1 MWKWVFRMNRKY
13 IFEDFQLDD
22 IGDREEVNMECGITI
37 PIRSIA
43 DLPTDIAKIVN
54 GSVSQ
59 TMRKFEK
66 KYGKVSDI
74 STLRLTGYLQVD
86 ENGSNKHYI
95 GLIIFDNVGLT
106 HDARTDIYI
115 KPNNA
120 CYLDFAR
127 YCANKL
133 NQYLFAI

>member
-1 MWKWVFRMNRKY
+1 MKRKY
-13 IFEDFQLDD
+13 IFDDFQLDD

-43 DLPTDIAKIVN
+43 DLSTDIAKIVN

-66 KYGKVSDI
+66 KYGKVSDL
-74 STLRLTGYLQVD
+74 STLRLVVWLQVD
-86 ENGSNKHYI
+86 ENNPNKHYI
-95 GLIIFDNVGLT
+95 GLILFDNVGLVN
-106 HDARTDIYI
+106 DARTDIYI
-115 KPNNA
+115 QPKSD
-120 CYLDFAR
+120 CYLSFAK

-133 NQYLFAI
+133 NQHLFAI

>member
-1 MWKWVFRMNRKY
+1 MKSKY
-13 IFEDFQLDD
+13 IFEDFQLDN
-22 IGDREEVNMECGITI
+22 IGDREEVNMESGITI
-37 PIRSIA
+37 PIRNIA
-43 DLPTDIAKIVN
+43 DLSMDIIQIVN
-54 GSVSQ
+54 NLVSK
-59 TMRKFEK
+59 TMGKFEK
-66 KYGKVSDI
+66 KYGIVSDI
-74 STLRLTGYLQVD
+74 SSLRLAGYLQVD

-95 GLIIFDNVGLT
+95 GLIIFDNVGLA

-115 KPNNA
+115 KPDNA